1 MQDTATGLT
10 PNTEYEL
17 LVFGCQAGAPTTKLN
32 RLKFTTLDTVYAD
45 LDFELEIGDYY
56 DGSAVAAINPDYAAF
71 EGTVIVGITANVDS
85 SATNIYY
92 TAMNAL
98 DYPYYT
104 YEQLIEGLVAEGAAE
119 TTGLYAFEFGEPYI
133 FFGVAEDEDGNYTKV
148 WSSKEITF
156 TKAGCSPAEEFFT
169 ANASAQQLKANT
181 PHSPKQTLLS
191 QE

>member
-1 MQDTATGLT
+1 MILSALYQNKIGTFWKQVLILSDRASVKRFVIKFSV
-10 PNTEYEL
+10 L
-17 LVFGCQAGAPTTKLN
+17 L
-32 RLKFTTLDTVYAD
+32 
-45 LDFELEIGDYY
+45 
-56 DGSAVAAINPDYAAF
+56 F

-156 TKAGCSPAEEFFT
+156 TKASCSPAEEFFT